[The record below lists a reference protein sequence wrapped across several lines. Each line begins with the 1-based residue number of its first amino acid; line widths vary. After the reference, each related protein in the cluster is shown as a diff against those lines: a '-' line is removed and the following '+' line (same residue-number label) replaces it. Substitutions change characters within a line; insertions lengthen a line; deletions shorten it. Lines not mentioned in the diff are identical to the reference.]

1 MEEKILSTEELISQ
15 INRPNY
21 TLPTFGDKI
30 TVSNGKKQQQESN
43 DLDQRIQGLKFALE
57 TPRVMQRSQLSEA
70 VWDIVKGQAKV
81 TKALRKHWE
90 VMGHIRDNQL
100 HLHPEEEIGNHILLK
115 CCNPSCWMIG
125 NW

>member
-30 TVSNGKKQQQESN
+30 TVSNGKKQQQEST

-57 TPRVMQRSQLSEA
+57 TPRVSQRSQLSEA

-81 TKALRKHWE
+81 TKKLRNHYE
-90 VMGHIRDNQL
+90 VMGTFQRNEQGMCIVDCS
-100 HLHPEEEIGNHILLK
+100 I
-115 CCNPSCWMIG
+115 SF
-125 NW
+125 